1 MKIDG
6 RLKQQYFKNL
16 HNLNDVYVWKE
27 EDKTYKVGIN
37 GTSHHKR
44 DLTKGQAEG
53 MVTMLVFQRNK
64 FLKPAIL

>member
-27 EDKTYKVGIN
+27 EDKSYKVGIN
-37 GTSHHKR
+37 GTSHHKGN
-44 DLTKGQAEG
+44 LNKGQAEL
-53 MVTMLVFQRNK
+53 MVTMLVFKRN
-64 FLKPAIL
+64 